1 MQSNVDLIV
10 ASANTTRLFNLA
22 TGDAPQELAD
32 CDLPALIV
40 CGRRMVNVEAYD
52 TARLYYTGDWEY
64 DVWIEGD
71 YDTGHAAVEE
81 NLRLFLLELNGD
93 REDPWFE
100 MGDRI
105 EIGEGYHGQ
114 RRIIAAQI
122 TLSIPS
128 HYDLQTE

>member
-10 ASANTTRLFNLA
+10 SSANALRRFNLA

-40 CGRRMVNVEAYD
+40 GKRRMVNVEPYTVD
-52 TARLYYTGDWEY
+52 NLYYTGDWQY

-71 YDTGHAAVEE
+71 YDTGHAAVEA
-81 NLRLFLLELNGD
+81 LMKSFLLQLNTD
-93 REDPWFE
+93 VTDPWFRIAS
-100 MGDRI
+100 DI
-105 EIGEGYHGQ
+105 EIDEGYHAQ
-114 RRIIAAQI
+114 RRIMAAVF

-128 HYDLQTE
+128 HYDLQTA